1 MDINNT
7 LTKKNISIINLL
19 RLIVM
24 CKLKEQ
30 KTNFPPKKNRKSRRE
45 KRLNMKRT
53 KNGSKK

>member
-1 MDINNT
+1 MNF
-7 LTKKNISIINLL
+7 L

-30 KTNFPPKKNRKSRRE
+30 KTNFPSKNNKKSRRE